1 MDLKIRKMEER
12 DLEPLYKLLSDEET
26 MKYIEPPYTREQTEE
41 FLKNYGLDEEP
52 FIYTAEN
59 ENGDFVGYV
68 IYHDY
73 EEDSM
78 ELGWLILR
86 EFWGRGYATR
96 LTEMMIELARKSGK
110 DAVIE
115 CDPEQEVTKKIARK
129 FGFEYQGIEDECEV
143 YRLKLR

>member
-1 MDLKIRKMEER
+1 MEER

-26 MKYIEPPYTREQTEE
+26 MKYIEPPYTLEQTEE
-41 FLKNYGLDEEP
+41 FLKDCGLSDEP
-52 FIYTAEN
+52 LVYAVVN
-59 ENGDFVGYV
+59 EKGDFVGYV

-86 EFWGRGYATR
+86 EFWGRGYATQ
-96 LTEMMIELARKSGK
+96 LTEMMIEMTRKSGK

-115 CDPEQEVTKKIARK
+115 CAPEQKVTKKIAKK

-143 YRLKLR
+143 YRLRLN

>member
-1 MDLKIRKMEER
+1 MNLKIRKMEER

-26 MKYIEPPYTREQTEE
+26 MKYIEPPYTLEQTEE
-41 FLKNYGLDEEP
+41 FHKDCGLAEEP

-59 ENGDFVGYV
+59 EKGDFIGYV

-86 EFWGRGYATR
+86 EFWGKGMQPA
-96 LTEMMIELARKSGK
+96 LRK
-110 DAVIE
+110 
-115 CDPEQEVTKKIARK
+115 
-129 FGFEYQGIEDECEV
+129 
-143 YRLKLR
+143 

>member
-1 MDLKIRKMEER
+1 MEER
-12 DLEPLYKLLSDEET
+12 DLDPLYKLLSDEET
-26 MKYIEPPYTREQTEE
+26 MKYIEPPYSREQTEE
-41 FLKNYGLDEEP
+41 FLKDCGLAEDP
-52 FIYTAEN
+52 LIYTAEN
-59 ENGDFVGYV
+59 EKGDFIGYV

-96 LTEMMIELARKSGK
+96 LTEMMIEMARKSGK

-115 CDPEQEVTKKIARK
+115 CDPEQEVTKKIAKK